1 MPQSPTRTP
10 MTALRIAAAFLVF
23 GVGWILLSDRLLEA
37 LVSDHGL
44 RATVQSIKGIAFV
57 ALSTTLVYLLVRAA
71 ERRHDELDALAK
83 QERDRLARVLNVN
96 PAVMYSLRAAGD
108 GSGRFE
114 VDFVGPN
121 VLKVTG
127 HPAEHWL
134 LNPDLWL
141 ENLHPD
147 DLVLAQRKQ
156 VELREH
162 GEIAY
167 EYRFRH
173 ADGGYRWIHDEVVLL
188 RSAVGQPTYIMGAW
202 LDVTDR
208 KQAEATLQ
216 ESENRYRLLFEAN
229 PMPMFLIDTATRRFL
244 SVNHAVTSTYGYS
257 ASEFLTMTLD
267 DIRPASEIERMHRTL
282 ANLETRG
289 EHPTHAGDWLHKK
302 RDGTEFWVEI
312 VRHAV
317 VYQGRH
323 CQLALA
329 MDITARKQADEHRRV
344 IAQVFESSQEGI
356 FITDAN
362 ALFISVNQSFTR
374 ITGYTSDEVKGQT
387 PRLLNSGRQNKAFY
401 QAMWSAIETDGRWEG
416 EIWNRRKSGEIYPE
430 WLVISAIKDANNQ
443 VMQYL
448 GIFTETSGRKEA
460 EARILRLVNYDNL
473 TNLPNRALLFDRA
486 RVAIASAT
494 RNQATVA
501 LLHLNVDH
509 FKHINESY
517 GHDAG
522 DEVLKAVAQR
532 LVNHLK
538 PEDTVCRLGADDF
551 ILLLPNTTAVDAGK
565 VALRLMPHLNATLP
579 VTGEHSLNVTAS
591 VGIATFPDNGADLL
605 KLMQAAEAAVDLAKR
620 EGRNTVRFFTPA
632 LHEQL
637 QATLTIERDLQ
648 HAVARGQLVL
658 HYQPQVD
665 ARTRRIVGTEA
676 LVRWQHPEWGLVPP
690 VRFIAVAEQT
700 GLIRSIGEWVLNQA
714 LADTAAWQAAG
725 LPAVPV
731 AVNLSV
737 VQFRHEGL
745 QASVTRA
752 LQASG
757 LAPDM
762 LELELTESV
771 AMEDSEF
778 TVATINALKTL
789 GVKLSIDDFGTGY
802 SSLSY
807 LKRFAVDKLKIDQSF
822 VRGLNHDAE
831 DEAIVTAVISLA
843 SSLGLHTIAEGVETE
858 EQAAFLKASGCD
870 EFQGYLFSRPVP
882 ADALAALL
890 ASGAPLPAHPA

>member
-1 MPQSPTRTP
+1 
-10 MTALRIAAAFLVF
+10 MTALRIAVAFLLF
-23 GVGWILLSDRLLEA
+23 GVAWILLSDRLLEA
-37 LVSDHGL
+37 MVADHAM
-44 RATVQSIKGIAFV
+44 RATVQSIKGLAFV
-57 ALSTTLVYLLVRAA
+57 LLSTTLVYLLVRAA
-71 ERRHDELDALAK
+71 EHRHAALEA
-83 QERDRLARVLNVN
+83 QANRERDRLAQVLNVN
-96 PAVMYSLRAAGD
+96 PSVMYSLRATAD

-127 HPAEHWL
+127 YPTAHWL
-134 LNPDLWL
+134 SAASFWL
-141 ENLHPD
+141 DHLHPD
-147 DLVLAQRKQ
+147 DLALARSKQ
-156 VELREH
+156 IELMAC
-162 GEIAY
+162 GEISY

-173 ADGGYRWIHDEVVLL
+173 ADGGYRWIHDDLVLL
-188 RSAVGQPTYIMGAW
+188 RSASGQPTHIMGAW

-208 KQAEATLQ
+208 KQAETTLHD
-216 ESENRYRLLFEAN
+216 SEHRYRLLFDAN

-244 SVNHAVTSTYGYS
+244 SVNHAAADIYGYS
-257 ASEFLTMTLD
+257 ASEFLTLTLD
-267 DIRPASEIERMHRTL
+267 DILPAREVERMLTFL
-282 ANLETRG
+282 AELDTQG
-289 EHPTHAGDWLHKK
+289 EHPTHTGDWLHKK

-317 VYQGRH
+317 VYQGRQ

-344 IAQVFESSQEGI
+344 IAQVFDTSQEGI
-356 FITDAN
+356 FITDADTR
-362 ALFISVNQSFTR
+362 FISVNQSFTR
-374 ITGYTSDEVKGQT
+374 ITGYTPDDVKGQT
-387 PRLLNSGRQNKAFY
+387 PRLLSSGRQDKAFY
-401 QAMWSAIETDGRWEG
+401 QSMWALIGSDGRWEG

-430 WLVISAIKDANNQ
+430 WLVISAIKDARNQ

-448 GIFTETSGRKEA
+448 GIFTETSSRKEA
-460 EARILRLVNYDNL
+460 EARILRLVNYDSL

-486 RVAIASAT
+486 RVAIASAA
-494 RNQATVA
+494 RNQTTTAV
-501 LLHLNVDH
+501 LHLNVDH
-509 FKHINESY
+509 FKHINESF

-538 PEDTVCRLGADDF
+538 PEDTVSRLGADDF
-551 ILLLPNTTAVDAGK
+551 IVLLPNTTAVDAGK
-565 VALRLMPHLNATLP
+565 VALRLMADLSTAMQVAEQTL
-579 VTGEHSLNVTAS
+579 SVTAS
-591 VGIATFPDNGADLL
+591 LGIATFPDNGADLL

-637 QATLTIERDLQ
+637 QATLAIERDLQ

-665 ARTRRIVGTEA
+665 ARTRHIVGTEA

-690 VRFIAVAEQT
+690 VRFIPVAEQT

-725 LPAVPV
+725 LPVVPV

-737 VQFRHEGL
+737 VQFRHAGL
-745 QASVTRA
+745 QDTVTRA
-752 LQASG
+752 LQACG
-757 LAPDM
+757 LAPGM

-843 SSLGLHTIAEGVETE
+843 NSLGLHTIAEGVETE

-870 EFQGYLFSRPVP
+870 EFQGYLFSKPVP
-882 ADALAALL
+882 AEALAALL
-890 ASGAPLPAHPA
+890 ASRAPLPAHPT

>member
-1 MPQSPTRTP
+1 
-10 MTALRIAAAFLVF
+10 MTAIRIAAAFLLF
-23 GVGWILLSDRLLEA
+23 GVAWILLSDRLLEV
-37 LVSDHGL
+37 LVTDPGM

-57 ALSTTLVYLLVRAA
+57 MLSTALVYLLVRAA
-71 ERRHDELDALAK
+71 ERRHALLEAQVT
-83 QERDRLARVLNVN
+83 QERDRLAQVLNVN
-96 PAVMYSLRAAGD
+96 PAVMYSLAAVAD
-108 GSGRFE
+108 GSGRFD

-127 HPAEHWL
+127 HPTEHWL
-134 LNPDLWL
+134 ANPNLWL

-147 DLVLAQRKQ
+147 DLASAKAKQ
-156 VELREH
+156 VELMAN

-173 ADGGYRWIHDEVVLL
+173 ADGSYRWIHDDVVLL
-188 RSAVGQPTYIMGAW
+188 RSASGLPTHVMGAW

-208 KQAEATLQ
+208 KQAEATLLD
-216 ESENRYRLLFEAN
+216 SEHRYRLLFEAN
-229 PMPMFLIDTATRRFL
+229 PMPMWLFDVITLRFL
-244 SVNHAVTSTYGYS
+244 SVNHAALGTYGYTE
-257 ASEFLTMTLD
+257 SEFLAMTLD
-267 DIRPASEIERMHRTL
+267 DIRPANEVKRMRTFVAHL
-282 ANLETRG
+282 GTQG
-289 EHPTHAGDWLHKK
+289 EHPMHAGDWLHKK
-302 RDGTEFWVEI
+302 KNGTEFWVEV

-323 CQLALA
+323 CQLVLA
-329 MDITARKQADEHRRV
+329 MDISDRKQADEHRRV
-344 IAQVFESSQEGI
+344 IAQVFETSQEGI

-362 ALFISVNQSFTR
+362 ATFISVNQSFTR
-374 ITGYTSDEVKGQT
+374 ISGYTPEDVKGQT
-387 PRLLNSGRQNKAFY
+387 PRLLSSGRHDKAFY
-401 QAMWSAIETDGRWEG
+401 QSMWALIGSEGRWEG
-416 EIWNRRKSGEIYPE
+416 EIWNRRKTGEIYPE
-430 WLVISAIKDANNQ
+430 WLVISAIKDAGNQ
-443 VMQYL
+443 VVQYL
-448 GIFTETSGRKEA
+448 GIFTETSSRKEA

-494 RNQATVA
+494 RNQTTTAV
-501 LLHLNVDH
+501 LHLNVDH
-509 FKHINESY
+509 FRHINESF

-532 LVNHLK
+532 LVTHLK
-538 PEDTVCRLGADDF
+538 PEDTVSRLGADDF
-551 ILLLPNTTAVDAGK
+551 IVLLPNTTAVDAGK
-565 VALRLMPHLNATLP
+565 VALRLMACLNAALA
-579 VTGEHSLNVTAS
+579 VTGEHNLNVTAS
-591 VGIATFPDNGADLL
+591 VGIATFPDNGSDLI

-620 EGRNTVRFFTPA
+620 EGRNTVRFFTST

-637 QATLTIERDLQ
+637 QATLAIERDLQ

-690 VRFIAVAEQT
+690 VRFIPVAEQT

-725 LPAVPV
+725 LPVVPV

-745 QASVTRA
+745 QATVTRA

-757 LAPDM
+757 LAPHM

-789 GVKLSIDDFGTGY
+789 GIKLSIDDFGTGY

-822 VRGLNHDAE
+822 VRGLNQDAE

-843 SSLGLHTIAEGVETE
+843 NSLGLHTIAEGVETE
-858 EQAAFLKASGCD
+858 EQATFLKASGCD
-870 EFQGYLFSRPVP
+870 EFQGYLFSKPVP
-882 ADALAALL
+882 AEALAALL
-890 ASGAPLPAHPA
+890 ASGAPLPAHPPA

>member
-1 MPQSPTRTP
+1 M
-10 MTALRIAAAFLVF
+10 F
-23 GVGWILLSDRLLEA
+23 GVAWILLSDRLLEA
-37 LVSDHGL
+37 LVTDPGM
-44 RATVQSIKGIAFV
+44 RATVQSIKGLAFV
-57 ALSTTLVYLLVRAA
+57 LLSTTLVYLLVRAA
-71 ERRHDELDALAK
+71 ERRHAELEAQATR
-83 QERDRLARVLNVN
+83 ERDRLAQVLNVN
-96 PAVMYSLRAAGD
+96 PAVMYSLRLAAD
-108 GSGRFE
+108 SSGRFE
-114 VDFVGPN
+114 VDFVGAN

-127 HPAEHWL
+127 HPTEHWL
-134 LNPDLWL
+134 SAANFWL
-141 ENLHPD
+141 DHVHPD
-147 DLVLAQRKQ
+147 DLALAQTMQ
-156 VELREH
+156 TELMAK
-162 GEIAY
+162 GEISY

-173 ADGGYRWIHDEVVLL
+173 ADGSYRWIHDNLVLI
-188 RSAVGQPTYIMGAW
+188 RSELGHPTHIMGAW

-208 KQAEATLQ
+208 KQAEATLLD
-216 ESENRYRLLFEAN
+216 SEHRYRLLFDAN
-229 PMPMFLIDTATRRFL
+229 PMPMWLIETATRRFL
-244 SVNHAVTSTYGYS
+244 SVNHAAVDTYGYS
-257 ASEFLTMTLD
+257 AREFLTMKLD
-267 DIRPASEIERMHRTL
+267 DIRPAREVERMRTFVSD
-282 ANLETRG
+282 LEARG
-289 EHPTHAGDWLHKK
+289 DHTTQAGDWLHKK

-317 VYQGRH
+317 VYQGQH

-329 MDITARKQADEHRRV
+329 MDVSARKQADEHRRV
-344 IAQVFESSQEGI
+344 IAQVFDTSQEGI
-356 FITDAN
+356 FITDADTR
-362 ALFISVNQSFTR
+362 FISVNQSFTR
-374 ITGYTSDEVKGQT
+374 ITGYTTDDVKGQT
-387 PRLLNSGRQNKAFY
+387 PRLLSSGRQDKTFY
-401 QAMWSAIETDGRWEG
+401 QSMWTMIGADGRWEG
-416 EIWNRRKSGEIYPE
+416 EIWNRRKTGEIYPE
-430 WLVISAIKDANNQ
+430 WLVISAIKDASNQ
-443 VMQYL
+443 VVQYL

-460 EARILRLVNYDNL
+460 EARILRLANYDSL

-494 RNQATVA
+494 RNQTTMAV
-501 LLHLNVDH
+501 LHLNVDH
-509 FKHINESY
+509 FKHVNESF

-522 DEVLKAVAQR
+522 DEVLKTVAQR

-538 PEDTVCRLGADDF
+538 PEDTVSRLGADDF

-565 VALRLMPHLNATLP
+565 VALRLMAALNAALP
-579 VTGEHSLNVTAS
+579 VAEQSLIVTAS
-591 VGIATFPDNGADLL
+591 VGVATFPENGADFL

-620 EGRNTVRFFTPA
+620 EGRNAIRFFTPA

-637 QATLTIERDLQ
+637 QATLAIERDLQ

-665 ARTRRIVGTEA
+665 ARTRHIVGTEA

-690 VRFIAVAEQT
+690 VRFIPVAEQT
-700 GLIRSIGEWVLNQA
+700 GLIRPIGEWVLNQA

-725 LPAVPV
+725 LPVVPV

-745 QASVTRA
+745 QDTVTRA

-757 LAPDM
+757 LAPSM

-822 VRGLNHDAE
+822 VRGLNHDAN

-858 EQAAFLKASGCD
+858 EQAAFLKASGCN
-870 EFQGYLFSRPVP
+870 EFQGYLFSKPVP
-882 ADALAALL
+882 AETLAALL